1 MFLITLTYRKPMAVI
16 KDHMEAHMAY
26 VKQQYAA
33 GHFLASGRMVPR
45 TGGLILAK
53 VDTRAHL
60 DKIIEQ
66 DPFYRHE
73 LVDVEI
79 VEFTVTNTRPELAF
93 MKAM

>member
-1 MFLITLTYRKPMAVI
+1 MDLI
-16 KDHMEAHMAY
+16 KDHMEDHMAY

-45 TGGLILAK
+45 TGGIILANI
-53 VDTRAHL
+53 DTRERL
-60 DKIIEQ
+60 DEIIKQ
-66 DPFYRHE
+66 DPFCRHE

-79 VEFTVTNTRPELAF
+79 VEFTVTNTCRELEI